1 MNINDRNRK
10 ILIDIGTVNNNI
22 EERKIVSIIII
33 IETRQ
38 EINRNIETKN

>member
-38 EINRNIETKN
+38 EINRNNETKN

>member
-33 IETRQ
+33 IETRP
-38 EINRNIETKN
+38 EINRNNETKN